1 MLTAGLHGREEI
13 RRVEALLLDVPRE
26 LNEALKK
33 RVRPV
38 LEPLKKDIPATAAR
52 YMPSGYGP
60 LLARSTKVYIRVG
73 GGAAF
78 KATVRVMATGKREQR
93 DVVARNRGELR
104 HPLFGNRRR
113 WYMTRVRPGFVDV
126 PVEKARHR
134 VVDAAEKA
142 RDDIADH
149 ILEG

>member
-1 MLTAGLHGREEI
+1 MLAAGLHGREEI

-73 GGAAF
+73 SGAAF

-113 WYMTRVRPGFVDV
+113 WYMTRARPAFVDV
-126 PVEKARHR
+126 PVEQAHHR